1 MKVLKYIVLT
11 KASMDARYHISERQL
26 GQCPCH
32 SKWNLTGD
40 WKKEHT
46 QIFDIAISHR
56 FGQVLSV
63 KQHEGGGRVK

>member
-1 MKVLKYIVLT
+1 
-11 KASMDARYHISERQL
+11 MDARYHISERQL

-63 KQHEGGGRVK
+63 KQHEGGSSKFASVVIFKYAPVT